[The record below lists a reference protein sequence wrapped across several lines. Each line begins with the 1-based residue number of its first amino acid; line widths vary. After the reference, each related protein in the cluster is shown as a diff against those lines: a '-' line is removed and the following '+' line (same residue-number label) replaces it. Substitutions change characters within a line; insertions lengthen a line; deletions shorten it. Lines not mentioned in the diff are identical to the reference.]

1 MQAPL
6 RYDAPARLLHWLVVA
21 LVGAQFVL
29 GWTMPDVH
37 RDTQPVGLIAAHLI
51 VGTSLIAAMA
61 LRILWRATHRPPPHA
76 GELSRPLRTL
86 SSLTHIALYA
96 LLVAVPVLG
105 WINASSRAWPLTLF
119 GVVPLPAL
127 SPAGSSFGH
136 AMGDVHSVL
145 AWALFALICLHVA
158 AALLHRFVF
167 RDRVLQRIALW

>member
-1 MQAPL
+1 MNTPL

-37 RDTQPVGLIAAHLI
+37 HDTQPVGLIAAHLI

-61 LRILWRATHRPPPHA
+61 LRILWRATHRPPA
-76 GELSRPLRTL
+76 GELAQPLRTL

-119 GVVPLPAL
+119 GVAPLPAL
-127 SPAGSSFGH
+127 SPAGSPFGH
-136 AMGDVHSVL
+136 AMGDIHSVL

-158 AALLHRFVF
+158 AALLHRFVI
-167 RDRVLQRIALW
+167 RDRVLQRMALW

>member
-1 MQAPL
+1 MHTAL
-6 RYDAPARLLHWLVVA
+6 RYDAVARLLHWLVVA

-37 RDTQPVGLIAAHLI
+37 RDTQPAGLIAAHLI
-51 VGTSLIAAMA
+51 VGTALLAAMA
-61 LRILWRATHRPPPHA
+61 LRIIWRATHRPPA
-76 GELSRPLRTL
+76 GELSGPLRVL
-86 SSLTHIALYA
+86 SSLTHGALYA

-105 WINASSRAWPLTLF
+105 WINASSRAWPLTLL

-136 AMGDVHSVL
+136 AMGDIHGVL
-145 AWALFALICLHVA
+145 AWALLALIGLHVA

-167 RDRVLQRIALW
+167 RDRTLQRMALW

>member
-1 MQAPL
+1 MHTAL
-6 RYDAPARLLHWLVVA
+6 RYDAVARLLHWLVVA

-51 VGTSLIAAMA
+51 VGTALLAAMA
-61 LRILWRATHRPPPHA
+61 LRILWRATHRPPA
-76 GELSRPLRTL
+76 GELSGPLRVL
-86 SSLTHIALYA
+86 SSLTHGALYA

-105 WINASSRAWPLTLF
+105 CINASSRAWPLTLL

-136 AMGDVHSVL
+136 AMGDIHGVL
-145 AWALFALICLHVA
+145 AWALLALIGLHVA

-167 RDRVLQRIALW
+167 RDRTLQRMALW

>member
-1 MQAPL
+1 MHTPL
-6 RYDAPARLLHWLVVA
+6 RYDALARLLHWLVVA

-51 VGTSLIAAMA
+51 VGTSLLAAMA
-61 LRILWRATHRPPPHA
+61 LRILWRATHRPPA
-76 GELSRPLRTL
+76 SELSRPLHAVST
-86 SSLTHIALYA
+86 LTHVALYA

-119 GVVPLPAL
+119 GAFPLPAL
-127 SPAGSSFGH
+127 SPAGSTFGH
-136 AMGDVHSVL
+136 AMGDIHSVL

-167 RDRVLQRIALW
+167 RDRVVQRMALW

>member
-1 MQAPL
+1 M
-6 RYDAPARLLHWLVVA
+6 
-21 LVGAQFVL
+21 
-29 GWTMPDVH
+29 
-37 RDTQPVGLIAAHLI
+37 
-51 VGTSLIAAMA
+51 
-61 LRILWRATHRPPPHA
+61 
-76 GELSRPLRTL
+76 
-86 SSLTHIALYA
+86 LYA

-145 AWALFALICLHVA
+145 AWALFALIFLHVA

-167 RDRVLQRIALW
+167 RDRVLQRLALW